1 MPQIQAVIFDMDG
14 VLVDSKPF
22 HRQSWE
28 SFCADQGYTLSDE
41 EFEKIF
47 GRRCEDNI
55 RALFGSRYSAD
66 EIATFGR
73 EIDRRFCSLIAGH
86 ILPIR
91 GLTEFIVELK
101 MCDIPMALATSGSIE
116 NVELILG
123 SLRLIED
130 FRIIVSEKDVT
141 RGKPEPE
148 IYLVTAQ
155 RLGMLCGDCI
165 VFEDTVNGILA
176 AKRAGMKCVALTTT
190 HPQEELKGSD
200 LVIKDFAE
208 VSIEKLEQLLM
219 RDFESRSFRS
229 Q

>member
-141 RGKPEPE
+141 RGKPEPRN
-148 IYLVTAQ
+148 LSGHRPAV
-155 RLGMLCGDCI
+155 G
-165 VFEDTVNGILA
+165 N
-176 AKRAGMKCVALTTT
+176 ALW
-190 HPQEELKGSD
+190 
-200 LVIKDFAE
+200 
-208 VSIEKLEQLLM
+208 
-219 RDFESRSFRS
+219 
-229 Q
+229 